1 MAFDIKSFAAQ
12 IRPSPR
18 RPSPEA
24 LDDSVF
30 DAGSPQ
36 YVRPEDL
43 VLDIQSQLFG
53 LKRKDAKKD
62 LSGVAPSDFRNRW
75 LDDAADHCSV
85 QRVGEVANDSLTDA
99 LMSLLRCPQRKNE
112 KFPTLLPVVPAL
124 GHYKNIKPNLPNFWH
139 DQLRPALMFAE
150 ENGFEDRVRKLKRC
164 LCNGVQADDS
174 LKQLAIALLPTPFS
188 ASAVEI
194 NTRQV
199 TRHEGPLLKDYTV
212 SPSRA
217 LPLCNSLKDAVDSLI
232 ALEASL
238 PRIIWTRWLC
248 AALRLWLPVFF
259 LKRCSVTAAAS
270 RAMKMVLAGENPPGI
285 PGLTAALIS
294 GNGLLRGSNEWL
306 NQLTP
311 ILQDHVRA
319 RFEITIVLELAN
331 LHERLRQIGGGLDP
345 TDSSHLQRVR
355 QELDFFEVDLRRTS
369 NNPFPSAEGVLHQVR
384 LSMPGD
390 VGPLPENGWCK
401 LPFDEWLNWLVVN
414 KQRLDA
420 LAHIIGGNDVADVAD
435 LVERV
440 YAYVRPDYEPL
451 RSGFGKNAHEYV
463 AFALGAPRKADRD
476 PEFPDEF
483 NLIYRGEGGRRARQV
498 VVQPGPQ
505 LLLLLVQL
513 VSHQARERSRTTA
526 KLADLLSMFDDMGVD
541 FRSVP
546 ADFEN
551 LKSELLRLG
560 LLQSSADAA
569 EAASL
574 NPAYGF

>member
-12 IRPSPR
+12 VRPSPR

-24 LDDSVF
+24 LDNSVF

-43 VLDIQSQLFG
+43 CLDIQARLFETG
-53 LKRKDAKKD
+53 LKSAPELD
-62 LSGVAPSDFRNRW
+62 GVEPSDFRVRW
-75 LDDAADHCSV
+75 LKHGANQVVAV
-85 QRVGEVANDSLTDA
+85 QRVGAVGDELLADA
-99 LMSLLRCPQRKNE
+99 VMSLLRCPQRKKE
-112 KFPTLLPVVPAL
+112 RHPTLLPLSPAL
-124 GHYKNIKPNLPNFWH
+124 GFYKNIKPNLPNFFS
-139 DQLRPALMFAE
+139 DQLQPALSFGDEDGFA
-150 ENGFEDRVRKLKRC
+150 GRVSRLKDA
-164 LCNGVQADDS
+164 LCNGSQPEDS
-174 LKQLAIALLPTPFS
+174 LKLLALALLPAPELRAAIQTTDGPVPVPDS
-188 ASAVEI
+188 
-194 NTRQV
+194 
-199 TRHEGPLLKDYTV
+199 PLLKDYRTAL
-212 SPSRA
+212 SRPIPVCRN
-217 LPLCNSLKDAVDSLI
+217 LVEVVDTLI
-232 ALEASL
+232 ALEGKL
-238 PRIIWTRWLC
+238 PRVLWARWLT
-248 AALRLWLPVFF
+248 AVLRLWLPLFF
-259 LKRCSVTAAAS
+259 LRRCAVTAAAT
-270 RAMKMVLAGENPPGI
+270 RAMKMVLAGENPQGI
-285 PGLTAALIS
+285 PELTAALIS

-311 ILQDHVRA
+311 ILQDYVRA
-319 RFEITIVLELAN
+319 RFEVTIVLELAN

-390 VGPLPENGWCK
+390 IGPLPENGWCK
-401 LPFDEWLNWLVVN
+401 LPFDEWLNWVVVN

-420 LAHIIGGNDVADVAD
+420 LARIIGANDVAD

-551 LKSELLRLG
+551 LKDELLRLG